1 MERQDR
7 EGKKIM
13 SEQAN
18 FKIFDL
24 YDTSE
29 VQVKDA
35 ALRPYVNLSG
45 KLILKSQGRRK
56 DKLAMTRVNVVERL
70 ANRLAVPGH
79 AGRKHRIITSWSSGK
94 YNKNMGTVL
103 KVLDIIS
110 KKTGRNP
117 VQVFVEAIENGSPRD
132 EITVI
137 ESGGARYPQSVDCSP
152 MRRINLA
159 IRWMVQGSYHKRFG
173 KKTKMAD
180 SLANEI
186 INASKGTM
194 DSFACSKRNES
205 EKQADS
211 AR

>member
-1 MERQDR
+1 MDGQNR

-13 SEQAN
+13 AEQLT
-18 FKIFDL
+18 FKVFDM
-24 YDTSE
+24 YDISQI
-29 VQVKDA
+29 QVKDP
-35 ALRPYVNLSG
+35 ALRPFINLNQ
-45 KLILKSQGRRK
+45 KLLLKSQGRRK

-79 AGRKHRIITSWSSGK
+79 SGRKHKIITNWSSGK
-94 YNKNMGTVL
+94 YNRNMKTVMQAL
-103 KVLDIIS
+103 ALVE
-110 KKTGRNP
+110 KKTGKNP
-117 VQVFVEAIENGSPRD
+117 VQVLIEAIENGSPRD

-137 ESGGARYPQSVDCSP
+137 ESAGARYPQAVDCSP

-159 IRWMVQGSYHKRFG
+159 IRWMVQGSYQKCFG
-173 KKTKMAD
+173 KKAKMSE

-186 INASKGTM
+186 ISASKGAM
-194 DSFACSKRNES
+194 ESYACSKRNES

>member
-1 MERQDR
+1 MA
-7 EGKKIM
+7 
-13 SEQAN
+13 EQIN

-24 YDTSE
+24 YDISNIE
-29 VQVKDA
+29 IKDP
-35 ALRPYVNLSG
+35 ALKPYINLNQ

-56 DKLAMTRVNVVERL
+56 DKYAIAKINVVERL

-79 AGRKHRIITSWSSGK
+79 SGKKHRIITSWSSGK
-94 YNKNMGTVL
+94 YNRNMKTIL
-103 KVLDIIS
+103 QTFEIIG
-110 KKTGRNP
+110 KKTGKNP
-117 VQVFVEAIENGSPRD
+117 VQVLIDAIENGSPRD

-137 ESGGARYPQSVDCSP
+137 ESAGARYPQAVDCSP
-152 MRRINLA
+152 MRRVNLA
-159 IRWMVQGSYHKRFG
+159 IRWMVQGAYQRCFG

-194 DSFACSKRNES
+194 DSYSYSKKNES

>member
-1 MERQDR
+1 MA
-7 EGKKIM
+7 
-13 SEQAN
+13 EQIN

-24 YDTSE
+24 YDLSGIE
-29 VQVKDA
+29 PKDN
-35 ALRPYVNLSG
+35 ALKPYVNLNQ

-56 DKLAMTRVNVVERL
+56 DKMAITRVNVVERL

-79 AGRKHRIITSWSSGK
+79 SGRKHRIITNWSSGK
-94 YNKNMGTVL
+94 YNKNMKTVL
-103 KVLDIIS
+103 TAFEIVA

-117 VQVFVEAIENGSPRD
+117 VAVFVEAIENGSPRD

-137 ESGGARYPQSVDCSP
+137 ESAGARYPQAVDCSP

-159 IRWMVQGSYHKRFG
+159 IRWMVQGAYQKCFG
-173 KKTKMAD
+173 KKAKMSE

-186 INASKGTM
+186 ISASKGAM
-194 DSFACSKRNES
+194 ESHACSKRNES

>member
-1 MERQDR
+1 MLLVRWQVL
-7 EGKKIM
+7 KM
-13 SEQAN
+13 AEQLT

-24 YDTSE
+24 YDISQIT
-29 VQVKDA
+29 VKDP
-35 ALRPYVNLSG
+35 ALRPYINLNQ

-56 DKLAMTRVNVVERL
+56 DKLAITKVNVVERL

-79 AGRKHRIITSWSSGK
+79 SGRKHKIITNWSSGK
-94 YNKNMGTVL
+94 YNRNMKTVL
-103 KVLDIIS
+103 QVLSIIE

-117 VQVFVEAIENGSPRD
+117 VQVLIEAIENGSPRD

-137 ESGGARYPQSVDCSP
+137 ESAGARYPQAVDCSP

-159 IRWMVQGSYHKRFG
+159 IRWMVQGSYQKCFG

-180 SLANEI
+180 GLANEI

-194 DSFACSKRNES
+194 DSYSCSKRNEA